1 MSMQSGH
8 NKKIEYI
15 PIRQIIR
22 PIQPQLD
29 LQKVDAMVSTMKG
42 VPMAS
47 QTCTLEQASNMNGEL
62 PAVDI
67 FKLTR
72 RVPVAHDGN
81 NNTDNS
87 ETVTKDFYFSF
98 ASCHRLTS
106 YERLQNETPDK
117 EVLVKCKVYPAIESQ
132 LRLYMGASLDH
143 WIS

>member
-29 LQKVDAMVSTMKG
+29 QQKVDAMVSTMKG
-42 VPMAS
+42 VPTAS
-47 QTCTLEQASNMNGEL
+47 QTCTLEQASSMNGEL

-72 RVPVAHDGN
+72 RVPVANDGK
-81 NNTDNS
+81 TTG
-87 ETVTKDFYFSF
+87 EPEMVTKDFYFSF